1 MIFYFQSDAGV
12 HGSQSWSAELAT
24 MREAQVEA
32 IRTLGELLSEDGS
45 QFWMEGAVS
54 MTVSDADG
62 LMLFRLDLGAM
73 RSASFA
79 NAKE

>member
-1 MIFYFQSDAGV
+1 
-12 HGSQSWSAELAT
+12 
-24 MREAQVEA
+24 
-32 IRTLGELLSEDGS
+32 
-45 QFWMEGAVS
+45 
-54 MTVSDADG
+54 MTVSGADD